1 MGLLERFTRREVME
15 LTGATSNQLQYLERA
30 ELMIPTRIWN
40 GKKKPDVYYDWKQVL
55 EIRAIRNLRNNTSL
69 QIIRKILEFFEKYG
83 LDTSLSNKRIVVVDD
98 EVFWIKDDWTDFGKQ
113 ISALKVADKRGKGI
127 GQYTL
132 IVFPTLSEI
141 VDEVWEVA
149 ENSQVINIDDF
160 KCKAKNL
167 PSSHH
172 VA

>member
-30 ELMIPTRIWN
+30 ELMIPMRVWN

-55 EIRAIRNLRNNTSL
+55 DIRAIRNLRNNTSL
-69 QIIRKILEFFEKYG
+69 QVIRKILEYFEECN

-98 EVFWIKDDWTDFGKQ
+98 EVFWIKQDWTDFGKK
-113 ISALKVADKRGKGI
+113 ISALKVGDRRGKGI

-132 IVFPTLSEI
+132 IVVPTLREI

-149 ENSQVINIDDF
+149 EKSQVINIDDF
-160 KCKAKNL
+160 KCRAKNL
-167 PSSHH
+167 PSRDD